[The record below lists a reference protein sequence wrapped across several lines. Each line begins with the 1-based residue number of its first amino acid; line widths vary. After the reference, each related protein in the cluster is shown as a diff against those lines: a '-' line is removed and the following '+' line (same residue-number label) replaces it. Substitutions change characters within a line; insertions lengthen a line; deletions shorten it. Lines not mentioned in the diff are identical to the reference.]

1 MRYFLGNKKQ
11 RRNVGSQDY
20 REVSNKIDPKCIFLR
35 SNKQL
40 VPHVQKA
47 RINLERK

>member
-20 REVSNKIDPKCIFLR
+20 REVSNKNRPQMHFFY
-35 SNKQL
+35 
-40 VPHVQKA
+40 VQ
-47 RINLERK
+47 INN